1 MIVNHQRKYPELSE
15 RDNSVLLT
23 AFLTEET
30 GQDRGVI
37 FHWSCSCHVS
47 LHPSLIYTNVSFC
60 EEKISLSLPIL
71 MSKPWA
77 RKLHL
82 KKPQGIVH
90 DSLAATTFITSPA
103 GTFCCFC
110 WPLRTAFPPV
120 CNDVPFYSH
129 QVVKKYIPLW
139 FIHPEIPFLSNI
151 PEKDASI
158 DVFARWSPFLNR
170 VITLRM

>member
-1 MIVNHQRKYPELSE
+1 MILNHQPKYTELSE

-30 GQDRGVI
+30 GQVGGVI

-47 LHPSLIYTNVSFC
+47 LHLSLIYTNVSFC
-60 EEKISLSLPIL
+60 VEKISLSLPIL
-71 MSKPWA
+71 CPSPWV
-77 RKLHL
+77 RELHL

-90 DSLAATTFITSPA
+90 DSLAATTFITRPA
-103 GTFCCFC
+103 GTFCCF

-120 CNDVPFYSH
+120 SNDVPFYSH
-129 QVVKKYIPLW
+129 QVVKIYIPLW
-139 FIHPEIPFLSNI
+139 FIHPEIPFLSKI
-151 PEKDASI
+151 PVKDAPI
-158 DVFARWSPFLNR
+158 DVFARGPLFLNC